1 MAGNF
6 TARLKQAK
14 LATKDDITDLVK
26 KTYFFKKLNKNKK
39 IPSNKIRHV
48 EVQNNLN
55 DISTEVK
62 LSLEKRLK
70 FFLDRVYFTGDN
82 GFQNMFAY

>member
-1 MAGNF
+1 MAGTF

-26 KTYFFKKLNKNKK
+26 QTYFLKKLNKNKN
-39 IPSNKIRHV
+39 IPSNEIRHV

-55 DISTEVK
+55 DISREVK
-62 LSLEKRLK
+62 LLLEKRL
-70 FFLDRVYFTGDN
+70 
-82 GFQNMFAY
+82 

>member
-26 KTYFFKKLNKNKK
+26 KIYFFKKLNKNKK
-39 IPSNKIRHV
+39 IPPNKIRHV

-62 LSLEKRLK
+62 LLLEKRL
-70 FFLDRVYFTGDN
+70 
-82 GFQNMFAY
+82 